1 MSKHVHLIGGEDNF
15 RAALVDKLENA
26 DAVIVDDAENSDI
39 TVALGK
45 YAEKVTADITII
57 ASNEQVMS
65 GNSDYVPKAGLLIR
79 IHDLMMPEGS
89 EHWGPNSIEHWIKSV
104 RNGTIDALN
113 PDIEARYW
121 VNLRDATDAIS
132 LLVLADSNSLA
143 QGVVDLCGR
152 RAWSPDAVLGE
163 MRLLWQRFT
172 NAIEHSHTVQ
182 SLSQIP
188 SPAAIQF
195 SGEHRRPNLSPL
207 HEAMKLAGREEGW
220 RPITPM
226 RVSLMELIAH
236 SQMKSEKTK

>member
-1 MSKHVHLIGGEDNF
+1 MSKRVHLIGGEDNF

-26 DAVIVDDAENSDI
+26 DAVIVDDSKKSDI
-39 TVALGK
+39 TVALGNE
-45 YAEKVTADITII
+45 AEKVTADIMII
-57 ASNEQVMS
+57 ANNEQSKS

-79 IHDLMMPEGS
+79 IHDLMIPEGS
-89 EHWGPNSIEHWIKSV
+89 EHWGPDSIEDWIESV
-104 RNGTIDALN
+104 RSGTVDALN

-132 LLVLADSNSLA
+132 LLVLADSDALA

-152 RAWSPDAVLGE
+152 RAWSPEAVLGE

-172 NAIEHSHTVQ
+172 NAIEQSHTVQ

-195 SGEHRRPNLSPL
+195 SGERRRPNLSPL

-236 SQMKSEKTK
+236 SQLKSEQTE